1 MKRRKTQIK
10 TILVVLLALLLAFIW
25 LHSMMPAED
34 SAEESQRVGQF
45 LTPFLELL
53 VGEGNVTD
61 HLVRKL
67 AHFCEYGALGILSG
81 ALLLVKKE
89 SGIFRWSYALL
100 CALAVAVIDESIQL
114 LADGR
119 GAQVQDVLLD
129 TAGSLTGLLAV
140 WLIAVLVRR
149 LRHRD
154 RTASQ

>member
-67 AHFCEYGALGILSG
+67 AHFCEYGALGVVLG
-81 ALLLVKKE
+81 ALVLVRRGKL
-89 SGIFRWSYALL
+89 FQWSYALL

-140 WLIAVLVRR
+140 WLIAVLVRW

>member
-67 AHFCEYGALGILSG
+67 AHFCEYGALGILAG

-89 SGIFRWSYALL
+89 SGIFHWSYALL

-129 TAGSLTGLLAV
+129 IAGSLTGLLAV
-140 WLIAVLVRR
+140 WLIATLVRW
-149 LRHRD
+149 LRRRD
-154 RTASQ
+154 KTASQ

>member
-53 VGEGNVTD
+53 VGEGTVTD

-67 AHFCEYGALGILSG
+67 AHFCEYGALGILAG

-89 SGIFRWSYALL
+89 SGIFRWSYTLL
-100 CALAVAVIDESIQL
+100 CALAVAVVDESIQL

-129 TAGSLTGLLAV
+129 AAGSLTGLLAV
-140 WLIAVLVRR
+140 WLIAVLVRW

>member
-34 SAEESQRVGQF
+34 SAEESQMVGQF

-67 AHFCEYGALGILSG
+67 AHFCEYGALGILTG

-140 WLIAVLVRR
+140 WLIAVLVRW